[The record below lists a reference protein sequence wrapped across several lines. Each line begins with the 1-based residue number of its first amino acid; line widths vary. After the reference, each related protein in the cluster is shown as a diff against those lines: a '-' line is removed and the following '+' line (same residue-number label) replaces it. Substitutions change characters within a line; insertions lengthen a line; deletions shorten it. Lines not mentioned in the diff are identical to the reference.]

1 MKLDEMFKKYPDNLI
16 GFRINADVKVI
27 DFWLD
32 PAWSILEDHIP
43 EDIKLKKQKISEDT
57 GLIYYIMFSD
67 LLTFEDMYGI
77 FSKIIEYN
85 LDLQKKQDL
94 FSEKMTELKGLFGKL
109 SYDELKQ
116 LSFDT
121 PLSIMDTGIK
131 RSKKVEE
138 PIVEEPKLNTENNET
153 ETVKTEEHNQLN
165 QPE

>member
-153 ETVKTEEHNQLN
+153 EIVKTEEKNN
-165 QPE
+165 